1 MDKYNPPDNFL
12 PESYTCFFLLKMP
25 RYTGKAVLR
34 EKLKYAIHFC
44 KAIGE
49 FKGINKGLPLVSGQE
64 YEALTRPHL
73 VGYIL
78 VVEENHPSRQI
89 IMGGREVV

>member
-25 RYTGKAVLR
+25 RYTGKSVLR

-49 FKGINKGLPLVSGQE
+49 LKSNRG
-64 YEALTRPHL
+64 R
-73 VGYIL
+73 
-78 VVEENHPSRQI
+78 
-89 IMGGREVV
+89 REVKLRWSMVDDFGSDIYLQRGK

>member
-49 FKGINKGLPLVSGQE
+49 LKSPFVSGLE
-64 YEALTRPHL
+64 YEALNVSSSRLSVGKYGRKTR
-73 VGYIL
+73 
-78 VVEENHPSRQI
+78 
-89 IMGGREVV
+89 

>member
-25 RYTGKAVLR
+25 RYTGKSVLR

-49 FKGINKGLPLVSGQE
+49 LKSIGGGGGLESPYHFAISV
-64 YEALTRPHL
+64 LTFIWMSIRWDIWWL
-73 VGYIL
+73 C
-78 VVEENHPSRQI
+78 
-89 IMGGREVV
+89 

>member
-49 FKGINKGLPLVSGQE
+49 FKGINKGLVSGQE
-64 YEALTRPHL
+64 YEALSRHHL
-73 VGYIL
+73 GYTL
-78 VVEENHPSRQI
+78 VVEENHPSREI
-89 IMGGREVV
+89 IRGGRWREVV